1 MSAVIEAGERD
12 FDSALAGPKPFLVDF
27 SASWCG
33 PCKAM
38 APALEAFAER
48 RSNDLPVLKVDIDAA
63 PGLANRYGIR
73 SVPTLMLF
81 KDGKPVATQP
91 GMMSESQLASF
102 VGQNLPPRE
111 RTPVEQDPG
120 RPQIK
125 LDW

>member
-12 FDSALAGPKPFLVDF
+12 FDSALAGPGPFLVDF

-38 APALEAFAER
+38 APALEAFAQGRGNE
-48 RSNDLPVLKVDIDAA
+48 LPVLKVDIDAA

-81 KDGKPVATQP
+81 QDGKPLATQP
-91 GMMSESQLASF
+91 GMMSERQLASF
-102 VGQNLPPRE
+102 VEQHLPPRE
-111 RTPVEQDPG
+111 RTPVEQDPQ

>member
-1 MSAVIEAGERD
+1 MSAVIEAGERE
-12 FDSALAGPKPFLVDF
+12 FDWALAGPQPFLVDF

-48 RSNDLPVLKVDIDAA
+48 RSNELPVLKVDIDAA

-81 KDGKPVATQP
+81 RDGKPVATQP

-102 VGQNLPPRE
+102 VEQNLPPRE